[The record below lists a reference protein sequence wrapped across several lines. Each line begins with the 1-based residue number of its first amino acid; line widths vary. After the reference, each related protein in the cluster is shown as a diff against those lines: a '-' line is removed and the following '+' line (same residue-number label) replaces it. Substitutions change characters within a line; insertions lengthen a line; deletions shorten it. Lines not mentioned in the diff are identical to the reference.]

1 MTIKQKARKTKEF
14 ALAHGYEIA
23 YVTYIVGCV
32 ALGYWTTK
40 KFVESYNAAV
50 EREVDHRTLFNAAA
64 AGHEFQFDPQAN
76 TLWDV
81 TIRPDMKA
89 G

>member
-1 MTIKQKARKTKEF
+1 MGLKQKAQKTKEF
-14 ALAHGYEIA
+14 ASTHAYEIV
-23 YVTYIVGCV
+23 YVGYVVGCF

-40 KFVESYNAAV
+40 KFVQAYNADIQRAV
-50 EREVDHRTLFNAAA
+50 EHETLRMAVA
-64 AGHEFQFDPQAN
+64 AGHEFQFDPKAN

>member
-1 MTIKQKARKTKEF
+1 MGLKQKAKQTKE
-14 ALAHGYEIA
+14 HVSRYRYEYAYSLYIA
-23 YVTYIVGCV
+23 GCV

-40 KFVESYNAAV
+40 KVFQGYQAQVQQAV
-50 EREVDHRTLFNAAA
+50 EHETLRMAVA
-64 AGHEFQFDPQAN
+64 AGHEFQFDPKAN
-76 TLWDV
+76 LLWDV

>member
-1 MTIKQKARKTKEF
+1 MTLKQKARDTKEF
-14 ALAHGYEIA
+14 VQAHGYEIA
-23 YVTYIVGCV
+23 YATYIVGCF

-40 KFVESYNAAV
+40 KYVQAYRSAV
-50 EREVDHRTLFNAAA
+50 QQQVDHETLRMAVA
-64 AGHEFQFDPQAN
+64 AGHKFHFDPQAN

-81 TIRPDMKA
+81 TINPQMA

>member
-1 MTIKQKARKTKEF
+1 MNIKQKARKTAEF
-14 ALAHGYEIA
+14 AKAHGYEIA

-40 KFVESYNAAV
+40 KFIDGYNAAV
-50 EREVDHRTLFNAAA
+50 EKEVSHETLRMAVA
-64 AGHEFQFDPQAN
+64 AGHKFHYDPQAN
-76 TLWDV
+76 VLYDV
-81 TIRPDMKA
+81 TINPTMKA